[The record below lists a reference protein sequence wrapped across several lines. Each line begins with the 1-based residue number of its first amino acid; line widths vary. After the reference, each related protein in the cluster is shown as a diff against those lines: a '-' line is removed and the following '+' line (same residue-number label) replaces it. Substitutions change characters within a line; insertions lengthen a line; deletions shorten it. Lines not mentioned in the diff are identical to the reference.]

1 MKDAKLVA
9 VVEAQWIRS
18 YVRLLMGSGI
28 ILGAPP
34 P

>member
-1 MKDAKLVA
+1 MKDAMSVA
-9 VVEAQWIRS
+9 LAEALWRSS
-18 YVRLLMGSGI
+18 YVRLLMGSGL

>member
-1 MKDAKLVA
+1 MKDAKSVA
-9 VVEAQWIRS
+9 LAEEQWISS
-18 YVRLLMGSGI
+18 YVRLLMGSGM